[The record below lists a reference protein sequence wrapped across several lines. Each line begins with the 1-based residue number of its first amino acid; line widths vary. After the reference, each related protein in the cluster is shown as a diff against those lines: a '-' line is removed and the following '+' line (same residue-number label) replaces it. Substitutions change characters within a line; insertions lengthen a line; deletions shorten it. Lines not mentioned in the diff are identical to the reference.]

1 MREQSCELPKGQSR
15 NRLCGTSSL
24 ESFLET
30 DVSVRRICLTRD
42 LQGISLKQT
51 CFLVGVLLCGS
62 QVPRK
67 TRSGEHSTKRSQLSG
82 RSTHWWRTRE
92 LSDRCEKYSS

>member
-1 MREQSCELPKGQSR
+1 MREQSCELLKGQSR
-15 NRLCGTSSL
+15 HRLCGTFSL

-30 DVSVRRICLTRD
+30 DVSVRRICPTRD

-51 CFLVGVLLCGS
+51 CFLVGVLCGS

-82 RSTHWWRTRE
+82 RSTHWWKTRE
-92 LSDRCEKYSS
+92 LFDRCEKYSS